1 MLFPDYLLWKK
12 TEQAEAKNPE
22 RRNLIFKIKA
32 EYSTTLAILN
42 YHKKKKKKTFNEK
55 VHSEFQFGNNRDLC
69 SYNRGGKNPVRG
81 SNFKCERKNCFI
93 WSQ

>member
-42 YHKKKKKKTFNEK
+42 YHKKKKKLLMKRCIQNSSLGIIGIYVPTIEGEKT
-55 VHSEFQFGNNRDLC
+55 L
-69 SYNRGGKNPVRG
+69 
-81 SNFKCERKNCFI
+81 
-93 WSQ
+93 

>member
-1 MLFPDYLLWKK
+1 MLKRNVWSLEKVHFIEEGMLFPDYLLWKK

-42 YHKKKKKKTFNEK
+42 YHRKKKK
-55 VHSEFQFGNNRDLC
+55 
-69 SYNRGGKNPVRG
+69 
-81 SNFKCERKNCFI
+81 NF
-93 WSQ
+93 